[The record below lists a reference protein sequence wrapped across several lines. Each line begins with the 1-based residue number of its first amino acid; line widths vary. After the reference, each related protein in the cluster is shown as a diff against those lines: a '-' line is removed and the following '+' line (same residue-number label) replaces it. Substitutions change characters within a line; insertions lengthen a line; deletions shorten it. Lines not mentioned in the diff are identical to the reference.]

1 MTSLGQFFI
10 RVLKLGATAYG
21 GPAMF
26 GQIKR
31 TAVHQYAWVEEEDFL
46 RGLALCQLIPG
57 ATMIQVI
64 TYVGYR
70 VRGFWGAL
78 VAAIAFVLPAF
89 IALLLLSVIYFKMQT
104 LGFVQA
110 LFKGVGAIV
119 IAILLDACMVFGKS
133 ILKDWKLGLITVL
146 SFIGFFFRLNIL
158 LIFACAALTAL
169 VLRVKADP
177 AKTAPASGT
186 SRPNET
192 KRKDRLFLLVIGLLL
207 CSGLALSYLFDPLTL
222 PLFLTFAKI
231 GAIAFGGGY
240 PMLSLIQ
247 YEAVDRFHWLSTKE
261 LLDGIALGQ
270 ITPGP
275 VLITATFVGYKVLGF
290 LGAVLATVG
299 VFAPCFF
306 ILVLLLPYHNRMGEM
321 EKVRRME
328 KGILGAFLG
337 MLGGLL
343 YHFGR
348 ASLVDAPTILL
359 AGAAFVALYKNVKL
373 PYVLIAGGILSVLL
387 FGLLPALF

>member
-1 MTSLGQFFI
+1 MTSPGQFFI

-26 GQIKR
+26 GQIKK

-57 ATMIQVI
+57 ATMVQTI

-70 VRGFWGAL
+70 VGGFWGGLA
-78 VAAIAFVLPAF
+78 AAIAFVLPAF
-89 IALLLLSVIYFKMQT
+89 IALSALSMIYLRMQT

-110 LFKGVGAIV
+110 LFKGMGAIV
-119 IAILLDACMVFGKS
+119 VAIILDACMTFGKS
-133 ILKDWKLGLITVL
+133 ILRDRKLVLIAVL

-158 LIFACAALTAL
+158 LVFASAALTAL
-169 VLRVKADP
+169 VLRLKADP
-177 AKTAPASGT
+177 IHVASKTGSLRSGEAQ
-186 SRPNET
+186 R
-192 KRKDRLFLLVIGLLL
+192 DRLFLLLIGFLL
-207 CSGLALSYLFDPLTL
+207 CGGLVLSYLFNPLTV

-247 YEAVDRFHWLSTKE
+247 YEAVDRFQWLSTKE

-306 ILVLLLPYHNRMGEM
+306 ILVLLLPYHTRMGEM

-337 MLGGLL
+337 MLGGVL

-359 AGAAFVALYKNVKL
+359 AGAAFVALCKNVRL
-373 PYVLIAGGILSVLL
+373 SYVLLAGGILSVL
-387 FGLLPALF
+387 FFDLLPSLF

>member
-1 MTSLGQFFI
+1 
-10 RVLKLGATAYG
+10 
-21 GPAMF
+21 
-26 GQIKR
+26 
-31 TAVHQYAWVEEEDFL
+31 
-46 RGLALCQLIPG
+46 
-57 ATMIQVI
+57 
-64 TYVGYR
+64 
-70 VRGFWGAL
+70 
-78 VAAIAFVLPAF
+78 
-89 IALLLLSVIYFKMQT
+89 
-104 LGFVQA
+104 
-110 LFKGVGAIV
+110 
-119 IAILLDACMVFGKS
+119 
-133 ILKDWKLGLITVL
+133 
-146 SFIGFFFRLNIL
+146 
-158 LIFACAALTAL
+158 
-169 VLRVKADP
+169 
-177 AKTAPASGT
+177 
-186 SRPNET
+186 
-192 KRKDRLFLLVIGLLL
+192 
-207 CSGLALSYLFDPLTL
+207 
-222 PLFLTFAKI
+222 
-231 GAIAFGGGY
+231 
-240 PMLSLIQ
+240 MLSLIQ

-275 VLITATFVGYKVLGF
+275 VLITATFIGYKVLGF

-306 ILVLLLPYHNRMGEM
+306 ILILLLPYHNRMGEM

>member
-1 MTSLGQFFI
+1 
-10 RVLKLGATAYG
+10 
-21 GPAMF
+21 
-26 GQIKR
+26 
-31 TAVHQYAWVEEEDFL
+31 
-46 RGLALCQLIPG
+46 
-57 ATMIQVI
+57 
-64 TYVGYR
+64 
-70 VRGFWGAL
+70 
-78 VAAIAFVLPAF
+78 
-89 IALLLLSVIYFKMQT
+89 
-104 LGFVQA
+104 
-110 LFKGVGAIV
+110 
-119 IAILLDACMVFGKS
+119 
-133 ILKDWKLGLITVL
+133 
-146 SFIGFFFRLNIL
+146 
-158 LIFACAALTAL
+158 
-169 VLRVKADP
+169 
-177 AKTAPASGT
+177 
-186 SRPNET
+186 
-192 KRKDRLFLLVIGLLL
+192 
-207 CSGLALSYLFDPLTL
+207 
-222 PLFLTFAKI
+222 
-231 GAIAFGGGY
+231 
-240 PMLSLIQ
+240 MLSLIQ
-247 YEAVDRFHWLSTKE
+247 YEAVDRFQWLSTKE

-373 PYVLIAGGILSVLL
+373 PYVLIAGGRNVDEYVATHPGSSRAVLGLSACFGAIRSRACKLVDGTVYSNAALGAGLGLGIPLVLL
-387 FGLLPALF
+387 GVFRLAVWLVGRRRKPAAVSR